1 MIEDDTVY
9 LTLEG
14 LKQIEDEVAYLKT
27 TRREE
32 IAAKLETAIKQGDL
46 KENADYHDA
55 KEEQGFIEGRI
66 RQLEDSLRRAKVI
79 DNRGPANVIRVGST
93 VTVTEVGVDEE
104 ETYVIVGAHEAD
116 PTRGRISNISPIG
129 SALLGAKK
137 GQTVRAETPAG
148 LIEFQVV
155 RIEMCIRDRK

>member
-1 MIEDDTVY
+1 MIEDNTMY
-9 LTLEG
+9 LTPEG
-14 LKQIEDEVAYLKT
+14 LKQIEEELAYLKT

-32 IAAKLETAIKQGDL
+32 VAAKLETAIKQGDL

-55 KEEQGFIEGRI
+55 KEEQGFIEARV
-66 RQLEDSLRRAKVI
+66 RQLEDMLRRAKVI
-79 DNRGPANVIRVGST
+79 DNRGPANVVRIGSK

-148 LIEFQVV
+148 IVEFQVL
-155 RIEMCIRDRK
+155 RIE

>member
-1 MIEDDTVY
+1 MIDNDTVY
-9 LTLEG
+9 LTPEG
-14 LKQIEDEVAYLKT
+14 LKQIEDELTHLKT
-27 TRREE
+27 VRREE
-32 IAAKLETAIKQGDL
+32 VAQKLETAIKQGDL

-55 KEEQGFIEGRI
+55 KEEQGFIEARI

-79 DNRGPANVIRVGST
+79 ENKGPSNVVRIGST
-93 VTVTEVGVDEE
+93 VTVCEVGLDDE

-116 PTRGRISNISPIG
+116 PTRGRISNISPLG

-148 LIEFQVV
+148 LVEFQVIS
-155 RIEMCIRDRK
+155 IE

>member
-155 RIEMCIRDRK
+155 RIE